1 MTDMPTKLVWP
12 AKAMI
17 GMVHV
22 PALPGTA
29 AASLTVDEIVNHSV
43 AEATAIASSGFDAV
57 LIENMHDRPYL
68 LGAVGP
74 EITAAMTAVVCAI
87 RGVVDLPL
95 GVQVL
100 AGANREALAVALAGG
115 ADFIRAEGFVF
126 SHVADEGQF
135 TTADAGPLLRYRR
148 AIGAERVAV
157 IADVKKKHASHAL
170 TADVDLADTARAAQF
185 FGADGVVITGTSTGR
200 PADPDDVRHAKGTV
214 DIPVIV
220 GSGVNPEDLPALWPH
235 ADAFIVGSYIKR
247 DGDWRNPLDPRR
259 IDALL
264 AGARSLA
271 AK

>member
-1 MTDMPTKLVWP
+1 MPKLVLP

-17 GMVHV
+17 AMVHV
-22 PALPGTA
+22 PALPGA
-29 AASLTVDEIVNHSV
+29 PAASMTVRQIVKHSV
-43 AEATAIASSGFDAV
+43 AEANALASAGFDAI

-74 EITAAMTAVVCAI
+74 EITAAMTAVVGAV
-87 RGVVDLPL
+87 RKEVNAPL

-100 AGANREALAVALAGG
+100 AGANREALAVAMAGG
-115 ADFIRAEGFVF
+115 AEFIRAEGFVF

-148 AIGAERVAV
+148 AMGADHIAV
-157 IADVKKKHASHAL
+157 IADIKKKHASHAL

-200 PADPDDVRHAKGTV
+200 AANPDEVHSARSAV

-220 GSGVNPEDLPALWPH
+220 GSGVNPENLPALWPH

-247 DGDWRNPLDPRR
+247 DGDWRNPLDAAR

-271 AK
+271 GH